1 MAFGSLSQNAQWGLH
16 APTGVTTTFA
26 DEEVNIQATG
36 SGWNVIGTSG
46 SSDSSDSSDSSG
58 SSATGRGSLARGIGL
73 GLSIGQLIG
82 GIYSTYSGSKL
93 AGDLLKTQQHINE
106 NNAKIAQMGYESAMR
121 AGESEI
127 QKISMNAGAVKSK
140 QKAAMAANGIK
151 LGVGSAADVTA
162 STEVMKKLDMNTA
175 HQNALASAF
184 GYSVRQSNY
193 EGQAKAQGYAGSYN
207 QGAGAVGMT
216 IGSALED
223 VGQVADRWY
232 KYFGD

>member
-36 SGWNVIGTSG
+36 SGWNVIGSSG
-46 SSDSSDSSDSSG
+46 SSG
-58 SSATGRGSLARGIGL
+58 SSAAGGGSSLMSGIGL
-73 GLSIGQLIG
+73 GSAIGQMIG
-82 GIYSTYSGSKL
+82 GIYSTYASSKL

-175 HQNALASAF
+175 HQNALATAF

-216 IGSALED
+216 IGSALEG

>member
-26 DEEVNIQATG
+26 GEEVNIQATG
-36 SGWNVIGTSG
+36 SGWNVIGSSG
-46 SSDSSDSSDSSG
+46 SSDSSAARGG
-58 SSATGRGSLARGIGL
+58 SSLMSGIGL
-73 GLSIGQLIG
+73 GSAIGQMIG
-82 GIYSTYSGSKL
+82 GIYSTYASSKL

-175 HQNALASAF
+175 HQNALATAF

-193 EGQAKAQGYAGSYN
+193 EGRAKAQGYAGSYN

-216 IGSALED
+216 IGSALEG